1 MNTTTQQPASTATAK
16 PATNPTTSSGDR
28 LSFTVFLAAALHG
41 LLIFGIA
48 FEASAPSE
56 SAPSVTVTLATHE
69 SAKAPEDAD
78 FLAQSN
84 QLASGT
90 EEKAQQITTDELSP
104 FSSSSINETQVM
116 PQQKQSAEEPS
127 KTQVLTST
135 NGKGKVNNATQP
147 SEQAEQ
153 QEGNDAQDIAM
164 ISSQIA
170 SLQAK
175 LDKQRQDQAKRP
187 RERVLTSV
195 SAKASED
202 AAYLNSWTQKVE
214 VVGNTYFPEEAI
226 RQKING
232 QLRLE
237 VVIHW
242 DGSIIEVNLRQSS
255 GHSILDNA
263 AQQIV
268 YQAAPFLPFP
278 PEIRKDTDQIAIIRT
293 WYFDV
298 GGLTT
303 R

>member
-1 MNTTTQQPASTATAK
+1 
-16 PATNPTTSSGDR
+16 
-28 LSFTVFLAAALHG
+28 
-41 LLIFGIA
+41 
-48 FEASAPSE
+48 
-56 SAPSVTVTLATHE
+56 
-69 SAKAPEDAD
+69 
-78 FLAQSN
+78 
-84 QLASGT
+84 
-90 EEKAQQITTDELSP
+90 
-104 FSSSSINETQVM
+104 
-116 PQQKQSAEEPS
+116 
-127 KTQVLTST
+127 
-135 NGKGKVNNATQP
+135 
-147 SEQAEQ
+147 
-153 QEGNDAQDIAM
+153 M